1 MSAMDRRIQKTKSA
15 IYDAFLTLLAEKGYA
30 QTTVQDII
38 DLANVGRSTFYAHY
52 ESKEILLDQLC
63 EDLFHHLFRQ
73 GKDLAF
79 EDYIMHILT
88 HFKEDRDCVA
98 SLLLSD
104 DPYFIRKLKEELA
117 HDVYP
122 RLAQN
127 YLKTNAQVPEAFKK
141 QFVTSS
147 FVDTLVWWLRQR
159 EEMSEKEVLS
169 YYLQMIS

>member
-1 MSAMDRRIQKTKSA
+1 M
-15 IYDAFLTLLAEKGYA
+15 
-30 QTTVQDII
+30 
-38 DLANVGRSTFYAHY
+38 
-52 ESKEILLDQLC
+52 
-63 EDLFHHLFRQ
+63 
-73 GKDLAF
+73 AF